1 MTPGIQLSNMTRL
14 ALVVAL
20 VLAAVLAVH
29 FLTRHP
35 GLQSKPLKLSLCC
48 LAVLVLGSAGLYA
61 IAQTGPDAR
70 RLEGFDALAG
80 ADGGSAAS
88 LLESIADMDSLP
100 GAEPDAGAVSLRL
113 DYDGGRLA
121 GLELRAALAVEDG
134 VWLRDY
140 AAGADGTLSTG
151 MHTAADSAAALPFGD
166 LAAALRSDAAKQL
179 FDASGALSVEL
190 GEAVSAAGAAA
201 SGAALLRG
209 GAEASWGE
217 LLAGEPGALVWPL
230 SFISGGEPAL
240 FYVAA

>member
-140 AAGADGTLSTG
+140 AAGADGTLSSGDAHGRGTPPPRCPSG
-151 MHTAADSAAALPFGD
+151 TWPPRCAATRQSSCLTPPARSAW
-166 LAAALRSDAAKQL
+166 
-179 FDASGALSVEL
+179 
-190 GEAVSAAGAAA
+190 
-201 SGAALLRG
+201 
-209 GAEASWGE
+209 SW
-217 LLAGEPGALVWPL
+217 ARR
-230 SFISGGEPAL
+230 
-240 FYVAA
+240 

>member
-113 DYDGGRLA
+113 DYDGG
-121 GLELRAALAVEDG
+121 AAWPGWSCA
-134 VWLRDY
+134 R
-140 AAGADGTLSTG
+140 
-151 MHTAADSAAALPFGD
+151 
-166 LAAALRSDAAKQL
+166 RSPSRT
-179 FDASGALSVEL
+179 ASGCATT
-190 GEAVSAAGAAA
+190 
-201 SGAALLRG
+201 R
-209 GAEASWGE
+209 
-217 LLAGEPGALVWPL
+217 
-230 SFISGGEPAL
+230 PARTGR
-240 FYVAA
+240 